1 MHSSKFAVRS
11 ILIAFV
17 LMLTGAAP
25 ALAAST
31 NFAGY
36 LPNQPWGIAVDAA
49 GNVYTSNYDSNSVSK
64 FSSTGTRLWTR
75 STRPT
80 AGSGEGP
87 RGIVVDSAGNVYT
100 ANYSSK
106 DVSKITPAGDLTIFG
121 STAPNSPESLTIDS
135 GGTVYTSNWENDTV
149 TKIAPG
155 DSPVHITVGDQP
167 SGIAVDSGD
176 NVYVAIAGADRVTRI
191 ATGQVGTLD
200 IGYTGDEPH
209 AIAIDS
215 AGYVFT
221 ANNRPNTVSKITR
234 FGGDG
239 AESNTNWAS
248 TGTRPGG
255 IVVDAAGNV
264 YTANEGSNNVTKITP
279 GTSSGASVIFGATGM
294 SPRGIAI
301 DSAGNVYTS
310 NYSGNSITK
319 ITQVPEAPTSVSAAS
334 AVVAQSDVTWTA
346 PTASGG
352 AAITGYRV
360 TSSPGGRTCTT
371 TGVLSCTVTGLA
383 PGTSYTFTVEAENSY
398 GFSLAS
404 DASSS
409 VTTPSTVPGAPTGVS
424 ATDAANGQSVVSWTA
439 PADTGG
445 ASITGYTVTSSG
457 GQTCSWTTGDLSC
470 TVTGLT
476 NGASYTFTVT
486 ATNAQGT
493 GSASSASNSVTP
505 VAPAVPAASTPPG
518 AATTPGTTTAKAAAA
533 KAGSTTSVTQLL
545 GTSGLVAPKGATT
558 RSTTSTPKVCKVTGQ
573 KVVFLTAG
581 TCKGMLIV
589 TPKKGKATKKPFT
602 IVVTKA
608 KRDGARASVRTA
620 AAPCL
625 VVGRNLNHVVGTGS
639 SAAGPVAI
647 VARLSRCSP

>member
-1 MHSSKFAVRS
+1 MVSSTFAVRS

-31 NFAGY
+31 SFAGY
-36 LPNQPWGIAVDAA
+36 VPNQPWGIAVDAA
-49 GNVYTSNYDSNSVSK
+49 GNVYSSSYSSNRVTK
-64 FSSTGTRLWTR
+64 FSSTGTTLWTR
-75 STRPT
+75 STSPT

-87 RGIVVDSAGNVYT
+87 RGIVLDSDGNVYT

-106 DVSKITPAGDLTIFG
+106 DVSKITPAGGLTILG
-121 STAPNSPESLTIDS
+121 STAPNSPESLVIDS
-135 GGTVYTSNWENDTV
+135 NDTVYTSNWENDTV
-149 TKIAPG
+149 TKITSG
-155 DSPVHITVGDQP
+155 GSVVHITVGDQP
-167 SGIAVDSGD
+167 AGIALDSDD

-209 AIAIDS
+209 GIAIDS

-221 ANNRPNTVSKITR
+221 ANNGSNTVSKITR
-234 FGGDG
+234 FGGPSADS
-239 AESNTNWAS
+239 ALNWAS

-279 GTSSGASVIFGATGM
+279 ATSSGASVIYGATDM

-301 DSAGNVYTS
+301 DSAGNVYTA
-310 NYSGNSITK
+310 NYSGYTITK

-334 AVVAQSDVTWTA
+334 AVVAQSDVSWTA

-371 TGVLSCTVTGLA
+371 TGVLSCTVAGLA

-409 VTTPSTVPGAPTGVS
+409 VTTPTTVPGAPTGVS

-445 ASITGYTVTSSG
+445 ASITVYTVTSSG
-457 GQTCSWTTGDLSC
+457 GQTCSWTTGVLSC
-470 TVTGLT
+470 TVNGLM
-476 NGASYTFTVT
+476 NGATYTFTVT
-486 ATNAQGT
+486 ATNARGT

-505 VAPAVPAASTPPG
+505 VAPTTPATTTTPAASTP
-518 AATTPGTTTAKAAAA
+518 KAVTG
-533 KAGSTTSVTQLL
+533 KAGSNTSVAQLL
-545 GTSGLVAPKGATT
+545 RTAGVTAPTGAKA
-558 RSTTSTPKVCKVTGQ
+558 RATTSTPKVCKVTGQ
-573 KVVFLTAG
+573 KVAFLAAG
-581 TCKGMLIV
+581 TCKGMLLV
-589 TPKKGKATKKPFT
+589 TPKKGKATKKPFA
-602 IVVTKA
+602 IVVTKT
-608 KRDGARASVRTA
+608 KRA
-620 AAPCL
+620 
-625 VVGRNLNHVVGTGS
+625 
-639 SAAGPVAI
+639 
-647 VARLSRCSP
+647 

>member
-1 MHSSKFAVRS
+1 
-11 ILIAFV
+11 
-17 LMLTGAAP
+17 
-25 ALAAST
+25 
-31 NFAGY
+31 
-36 LPNQPWGIAVDAA
+36 
-49 GNVYTSNYDSNSVSK
+49 
-64 FSSTGTRLWTR
+64 
-75 STRPT
+75 
-80 AGSGEGP
+80 
-87 RGIVVDSAGNVYT
+87 VVDSDGNVYT

-106 DVSKITPAGDLTIFG
+106 DVSKITPAGDLTIYG
-121 STAPNSPESLTIDS
+121 STAPHSPESLVIDS
-135 GGTVYTSNWENDTV
+135 GGTVFTSNWENDTV
-149 TKIAPG
+149 TKITSG
-155 DSPVHITVGDQP
+155 GSVVHITVGDQP
-167 SGIAVDSGD
+167 AGIALDSGN

-209 AIAIDS
+209 GIAIDS

-221 ANNRPNTVSKITR
+221 ANNRSNTVSKITR

-248 TGTRPGG
+248 TGTRPDG

-264 YTANEGSNNVTKITP
+264 YTANEGSNNVTKIRP
-279 GTSSGASVIFGATGM
+279 GTSSGTPVIFGVTGT

-301 DSAGNVYTS
+301 DSDRNAYTA
-310 NYSGNSITK
+310 NYSGYTITK
-319 ITQVPEAPTSVSAAS
+319 ITQVPEAPTSVSATS
-334 AVVAQSDVTWTA
+334 AVIAQSDVTWTA

-371 TGVLSCTVTGLA
+371 TVGLSCTVTGLA
-383 PGTSYTFTVEAENSY
+383 PGTSYTFSVKAENSY

-409 VTTPSTVPGAPTGVS
+409 VTTPTTVPDAPTGVS

-445 ASITGYTVTSSG
+445 TSITGYTVTSSG

-486 ATNAQGT
+486 ATNARGT

-505 VAPAVPAASTPPG
+505 VAPAAPVTTTTPGASTAPVTSTSP
-518 AATTPGTTTAKAAAA
+518 AATTPKAVTGR
-533 KAGSTTSVTQLL
+533 AGSNTSVAQLL
-545 GTSGLVAPKGATT
+545 RTAGVTAPTGTKT
-558 RSTTSTPKVCKVTGQ
+558 RATTSTPKVCKVTGQ
-573 KVVFLTAG
+573 KVVFLAAG
-581 TCKGMLIV
+581 TCKGVLLV
-589 TPKKGKATKKPFT
+589 TPKKGKATKKPFA
-602 IVVTKA
+602 IVVTKT
-608 KRDGARASVRTA
+608 KRA
-620 AAPCL
+620 
-625 VVGRNLNHVVGTGS
+625 
-639 SAAGPVAI
+639 
-647 VARLSRCSP
+647 

>member
-1 MHSSKFAVRS
+1 MSPSKFAVRS
-11 ILIAFV
+11 ILIAFI

-25 ALAAST
+25 TLAAST

-36 LPNQPWGIAVDAA
+36 LSNQPWGIAVDST
-49 GNVYTSNYDSNSVSK
+49 GNVYTSNYSANSVSK
-64 FSSTGTRLWTR
+64 FSATGIRLWTR
-75 STRPT
+75 STSPT
-80 AGSGEGP
+80 AGSGVGP
-87 RGIVVDSAGNVYT
+87 RGIVVDSDGNVYT

-106 DVSKITPAGDLTIFG
+106 DVSKITPAGDLTIYG
-121 STAPNSPESLTIDS
+121 STAPHSPESLVIDS
-135 GGTVYTSNWENDTV
+135 GGTVFTSNWENDTV
-149 TKIAPG
+149 TKITSG
-155 DSPVHITVGDQP
+155 GFVVHITVGDQP
-167 SGIAVDSGD
+167 AGIALDSGN

-209 AIAIDS
+209 GIAIDS

-221 ANNRPNTVSKITR
+221 ANYRSNTVSKITR

-239 AESNTNWAS
+239 AESNANWAS
-248 TGTRPGG
+248 TGTSPDG
-255 IVVDAAGNV
+255 IAVDAAGNV
-264 YTANEGSNNVTKITP
+264 YTSNELSNNVTKITP
-279 GTSSGASVIFGATGM
+279 GTSSGTPVIFGVTGT
-294 SPRGIAI
+294 SPRGIAS
-301 DSAGNVYTS
+301 DAAGNVYTA
-310 NYSGNSITK
+310 NNSGYTITK
-319 ITQVPEAPTSVSAAS
+319 ITQVPEAPTSVSATS
-334 AVVAQSDVTWTA
+334 AVIAQSDVTWTA

-360 TSSPGGRTCTT
+360 TSSPGGRTCAT
-371 TGVLSCTVTGLA
+371 TGGLSCTVTGLA
-383 PGTSYTFTVEAENSY
+383 HGTSYTFTVEAENSY

-486 ATNAQGT
+486 ATNARGA

-505 VAPAVPAASTPPG
+505 VAPPTPVASTTPG
-518 AATTPGTTTAKAAAA
+518 TSTSPAATTPKAITG
-533 KAGSTTSVTQLL
+533 KAGSNTSVAQLL
-545 GTSGLVAPKGATT
+545 RTAGVTAPTGAKT
-558 RSTTSTPKVCKVTGQ
+558 RATTSTPKVCKVTGQ
-573 KVVFLTAG
+573 KVVFLAAG
-581 TCKGMLIV
+581 TCKGMLLV
-589 TPKKGKATKKPFT
+589 TPKKGNATKKPFA
-602 IVVTKA
+602 IVVTKT
-608 KRDGARASVRTA
+608 KRA
-620 AAPCL
+620 
-625 VVGRNLNHVVGTGS
+625 
-639 SAAGPVAI
+639 
-647 VARLSRCSP
+647 

>member
-1 MHSSKFAVRS
+1 
-11 ILIAFV
+11 
-17 LMLTGAAP
+17 MLTGAAP

-31 NFAGY
+31 SFAGFV
-36 LPNQPWGIAVDAA
+36 PNQPWGIAVDAA
-49 GNVYTSNYDSNSVSK
+49 GNVYSSSYSSNRVTK
-64 FSSTGTRLWTR
+64 FSSTGTTLWIR
-75 STRPT
+75 STSPT

-87 RGIVVDSAGNVYT
+87 RGIVVDSDGNVYT

-121 STAPNSPESLTIDS
+121 STAPNSPESLVIDS
-135 GGTVYTSNWENDTV
+135 FGTVFTSNWENDTV
-149 TKIAPG
+149 TKIRSGVPV
-155 DSPVHITVGDQP
+155 VHIPVGDQP
-167 SGIAVDSGD
+167 AGIALDSGN

-191 ATGQVGTLD
+191 ATGQEGTLV
-200 IGYTGDEPH
+200 IGYTGGEPH
-209 AIAIDS
+209 GIAIDS

-221 ANNRPNTVSKITR
+221 ANNRSNTVSKITR

-248 TGTRPGG
+248 TGTRPDG

-264 YTANEGSNNVTKITP
+264 YTANEGSNNVTKIRP
-279 GTSSGASVIFGATGM
+279 GTSSGTPVIFGVTGT

-301 DSAGNVYTS
+301 DSDRNAYTA
-310 NYSGNSITK
+310 NYSGYTITK
-319 ITQVPEAPTSVSAAS
+319 ITQVPEAPTSVSATS
-334 AVVAQSDVTWTA
+334 AVIAQSDVTWTA

-371 TGVLSCTVTGLA
+371 TVGLSCTVTGLA
-383 PGTSYTFTVEAENSY
+383 PGTSYTFSVKAENSY

-409 VTTPSTVPGAPTGVS
+409 VTTPTTVPDAPTGVS

-445 ASITGYTVTSSG
+445 TSITGYTVTSSG

-486 ATNAQGT
+486 ATNARGT

-505 VAPAVPAASTPPG
+505 VAPAAPVTTTTPGASTAPVTSTSP
-518 AATTPGTTTAKAAAA
+518 AATTPKAVTGR
-533 KAGSTTSVTQLL
+533 AGSNTSVAQLL
-545 GTSGLVAPKGATT
+545 RTAGVTAPTGTKT
-558 RSTTSTPKVCKVTGQ
+558 RATTSTPKVCKVTGQ
-573 KVVFLTAG
+573 KVVFLAAG
-581 TCKGMLIV
+581 TCRGVLLV
-589 TPKKGKATKKPFT
+589 TPKKGKATKKPFA
-602 IVVTKA
+602 IVVTKT
-608 KRDGARASVRTA
+608 KRA
-620 AAPCL
+620 
-625 VVGRNLNHVVGTGS
+625 
-639 SAAGPVAI
+639 
-647 VARLSRCSP
+647 

>member
-1 MHSSKFAVRS
+1 
-11 ILIAFV
+11 
-17 LMLTGAAP
+17 
-25 ALAAST
+25 
-31 NFAGY
+31 
-36 LPNQPWGIAVDAA
+36 
-49 GNVYTSNYDSNSVSK
+49 
-64 FSSTGTRLWTR
+64 
-75 STRPT
+75 
-80 AGSGEGP
+80 
-87 RGIVVDSAGNVYT
+87 
-100 ANYSSK
+100 
-106 DVSKITPAGDLTIFG
+106 VSKITPAGGLTILG

-167 SGIAVDSGD
+167 AGIAVDSIGR
-176 NVYVAIAGADRVTRI
+176 VYVAIYGTNRVTKI
-191 ATGQVGTLD
+191 ENGVANLD
-200 IGYTGDEPH
+200 IGFTGPSPL
-209 AIAIDS
+209 ALAID
-215 AGYVFT
+215 ADGYVYT
-221 ANNRPNTVSKITR
+221 ANVGSGIGAGTVSKITR
-234 FGGDG
+234 IGGAG
-239 AESNTNWAS
+239 ADSVVDWAS

-279 GTSSGASVIFGATGM
+279 GASGRTSAIFGVTGGF
-294 SPRGIAI
+294 PRGIAI
-301 DSAGNVYTS
+301 DSAGNVYTAD
-310 NYSGNSITK
+310 YSGNSVTK

-360 TSSPGGRTCTT
+360 TSSPGGRTCST
-371 TGVLSCTVTGLA
+371 TGVLSCTVAGLA

-409 VTTPSTVPGAPTGVS
+409 VTTPTTVPGAPTGVS

-439 PADTGG
+439 PVDTGG

-486 ATNAQGT
+486 ATNARGT

-505 VAPAVPAASTPPG
+505 VAPTTPATTTTPAASTP
-518 AATTPGTTTAKAAAA
+518 KAVTG
-533 KAGSTTSVTQLL
+533 KAGSNTSVAQLL
-545 GTSGLVAPKGATT
+545 RTAGVTAPTGAKA
-558 RSTTSTPKVCKVTGQ
+558 RATTSTPKVCKVTGQ
-573 KVVFLTAG
+573 KVVFLAAG
-581 TCKGMLIV
+581 TCKGMLLV
-589 TPKKGKATKKPFT
+589 TPKKGKATKKPFA
-602 IVVTKA
+602 IVVTNT
-608 KRDGARASVRTA
+608 KRA
-620 AAPCL
+620 
-625 VVGRNLNHVVGTGS
+625 
-639 SAAGPVAI
+639 
-647 VARLSRCSP
+647 